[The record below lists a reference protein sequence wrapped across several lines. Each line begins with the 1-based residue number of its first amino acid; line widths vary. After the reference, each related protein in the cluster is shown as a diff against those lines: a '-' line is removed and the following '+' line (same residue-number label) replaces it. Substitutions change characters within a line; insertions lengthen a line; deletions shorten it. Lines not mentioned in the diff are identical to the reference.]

1 MALEQSGC
9 HLRWPDSF
17 LLPLGVFTLGMFSL
31 AASYCEGA
39 KPREWPAV
47 GSERVPR
54 PWPESTPG
62 ECGQAAL
69 SDTWPGGL
77 RPVPAPG
84 TPDCRSN
91 DSPTRPQEPP
101 EPGRSQHRSQEFG
114 VTWSTA
120 VGTDAQQ
127 ALVASGMAF
136 SLPRHLLRHRPAVP
150 PPDWSLPQGRADHLV
165 LSPGCAGTW
174 QGLREH
180 LQHQ

>member
-1 MALEQSGC
+1 MGCSLWQHRTVREPSLGSGQ
-9 HLRWPDSF
+9 LW
-17 LLPLGVFTLGMFSL
+17 
-31 AASYCEGA
+31 
-39 KPREWPAV
+39 
-47 GSERVPR
+47 
-54 PWPESTPG
+54 
-62 ECGQAAL
+62 AL
-69 SDTWPGGL
+69 SEYPGHGQSQPQASVAKLPSRTPGGL